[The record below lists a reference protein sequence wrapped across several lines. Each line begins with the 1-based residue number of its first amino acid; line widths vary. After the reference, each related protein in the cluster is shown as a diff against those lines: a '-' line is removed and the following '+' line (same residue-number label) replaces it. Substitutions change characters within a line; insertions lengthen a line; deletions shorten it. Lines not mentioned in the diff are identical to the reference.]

1 MKVGGVNMDIIDF
14 IPYGKKN
21 AISNGE
27 LAILLNTDKRTA
39 RKIVHQARVKGA
51 NICSSCEGGP
61 TAGYYIPL
69 SDEEAKPY
77 QKMQRSR
84 IESALAALKPTEDF
98 INNFSK

>member
-1 MKVGGVNMDIIDF
+1 MDIIDF
-14 IPYGKKN
+14 IPCGKKN

-39 RKIVHQARVKGA
+39 RKIVYQARVKGA
-51 NICSSCEGGP
+51 NICSTCEGDA

-69 SDEEAKPY
+69 SVEEARPY

-84 IESALAALKPTEDF
+84 ISSAEAALKPTEDF
-98 INNFSK
+98 INNFSE